1 MSEGKI
7 GDQGKPAGAR
17 QASVES
23 QGVGLLPQSPQY
35 HRTER
40 PFFCHRADS
49 RGSSIS
55 LSPAPC
61 GGTWVLYELFFFFF
75 FNNSFIEIHFKC
87 YTVYPLKVCHL
98 VVIYK
103 VYHSQTG
110 ANITTLYFGNIFIIP
125 KRTPVLLSGH
135 CPQPQA
141 ATSLISVS
149 MELPVL
155 DISCEYNM

>member
-1 MSEGKI
+1 MWRVRGWGCSPRAPNTTGQSGLSSATGQIHEAPAFPCPLHPAEGLGYCMS
-7 GDQGKPAGAR
+7 
-17 QASVES
+17 
-23 QGVGLLPQSPQY
+23 
-35 HRTER
+35 
-40 PFFCHRADS
+40 
-49 RGSSIS
+49 
-55 LSPAPC
+55 
-61 GGTWVLYELFFFFF
+61 FFFF